1 MTSRPFPSRL
11 VLLSAAGLLVA
22 IAGLVYLRDPAW
34 LLRTESGFGPWEV
47 DQNATRFRWMGG
59 HASFFVPSDAPGVT
73 IPLRTTFNEGD
84 RPIVVSISIDDRFV
98 DRVELSDGD
107 WRHSRVRMP
116 RRGTRRVC
124 RIDIRADRTR
134 TGNRAVQVG
143 EIRVR

>member
-1 MTSRPFPSRL
+1 MTSRPLPFRSL
-11 VLLSAAGLLVA
+11 LLSAAGLVVA

-47 DQNATRFRWMGG
+47 DQNGTRFRWMGG
-59 HASFFVPSDAPGVT
+59 HASFFVRSDAPGVT

-84 RPIVVSISIDDRFV
+84 RPIVVSISIDDRSV
-98 DRVELSDGD
+98 DRVVLTDGD
-107 WRHSRVRMP
+107 WRHSSVRMP
-116 RRGTRRVC
+116 PRGTRRAC

-143 EIRVR
+143 EIQIR